1 MIGILLS
8 ETIELMY
15 TLGKF
20 SVNGAT
26 WAYNWYYEI
35 PEEPT
40 IDELK
45 NRIKKLEDLME
56 KTLPQKHLKEN

>member
-8 ETIELMY
+8 ETLELMY

-26 WAYNWYYEI
+26 WAYNWYYDI

-40 IDELK
+40 IADLK
-45 NRIKKLEDLME
+45 ARIKKLEDLVE
-56 KTLPQKHLKEN
+56 ENIPKKHLKEN